1 MRFLMVCTGNICR
14 SPLAEG
20 VMRQR
25 ITDAGLA
32 ARAQVDSAGT
42 HGYHVGDPPD
52 RRAQAVAARRGYAIG
67 EQRARRVTSADFDR
81 FDLLVAMDRGHL
93 SLLRRALPA
102 DDRADRLTLLLDHVP
117 DLRGGDVPDP
127 YYGDARDFEHAL
139 DLIERGVDS
148 LIEHLRTTGRWP
160 A

>member
-14 SPLAEG
+14 SPMAEG

-25 ITDAGLA
+25 IAGAGLA
-32 ARAQVDSAGT
+32 DRMQVESAGT

-52 RRAQAVAARRGYAIG
+52 RRAQATAARRGYPIG
-67 EQRARRVTSADFDR
+67 EQRARRVVPADYDR

-93 SLLRRALPA
+93 GLLRQALPS
-102 DDRADRLTLLLDHVP
+102 DDRADRLTLLLDHAP
-117 DLRGGDVPDP
+117 GPSGGDVPDP
-127 YYGDARDFEHAL
+127 YYGDVRDFEQAL
-139 DLIERGVDS
+139 DLIERGVDG
-148 LIEHLRTTGRWP
+148 LIGDLRATGRWP